1 MTDERIFQSAL
12 ESIIEG
18 NPEIAIEVAKKALE
32 AGIEPNEMIDKGF
45 VPGIME
51 VGERFEE
58 GILFL
63 PELMKAADTMKEAI
77 AILNEAL
84 ATAGGKKR
92 SAGKF
97 LIATV
102 ESDIHDIGKGIVAS
116 LLVANGF
123 EVIDLGRDVSNTVIL
138 EKAVEYEVD
147 IIGTSSLLTTTMVQQ
162 QYLENMLKEKE
173 LKGKF
178 KTIVGGAPVTVRWAN
193 RIGADAFAEN
203 AADGVTKALELLGK

>member
-1 MTDERIFQSAL
+1 MIDEKLFQDAL
-12 ESIIEG
+12 DAIVEG
-18 NPEIAIEVAKKALE
+18 DAENAVEIAKKALE
-32 AGIEPNEMIDKGF
+32 SGLEPNAMIDNGF

-58 GILFL
+58 GVLFL
-63 PELMKAADTMKEAI
+63 PELMRAADTMKEALTV
-77 AILNEAL
+77 LNEAI
-84 ATAGGKKR
+84 ATAGGEKR

-123 EVIDLGRDVSNTVIL
+123 EVIDLGRDVSNAIIL
-138 EKAVEYEVD
+138 EKAVEYDVD

-162 QYLENMLKEKE
+162 QNLENMLKDKG